1 MVKNSIGGKNAKGL
15 ARKLLN
21 QPVSDYLQVSTD
33 ELEQYACVTKVLGN
47 GMCEIYTN
55 NNVRL
60 IGHIRNKMKG
70 RNIRNNRVTLSSIV
84 LVGLREWE
92 SIPKNCDILC
102 VYDDRELDR
111 LSSMPNVDIRHV
123 MQLRNNS
130 ATFSNNSK
138 NSAGGSSA
146 AAAQNDKL
154 DEITFTNDIYDNTT
168 LLTKPNSVNVDT
180 FVMDTGETVNIDDI

>member
-21 QPVSDYLQVSTD
+21 KPVSDYLQVSTN

-70 RNIRNNRVTLSSIV
+70 RNIRNNLVTTSSIV

-102 VYDDRELDR
+102 VYDDRELDK
-111 LSSMPNVDIRHV
+111 LISMPNIDIRHV
-123 MQLRNNS
+123 LQLRNNS
-130 ATFSNNSK
+130 ASFGNSSK
-138 NSAGGSSA
+138 T
-146 AAAQNDKL
+146 NDKT
-154 DEITFTNDIYDNTT
+154 DDITFTNDIYDNTSE
-168 LLTKPNSVNVDT
+168 LLSTPNAVNVDK
-180 FVMDTGETVNIDDI
+180 FVLETGDEVNIDDI